1 MAMPTASHQLTPSPQ
16 VVGSAFVDQYY
27 HILHASPELVHRF
40 YQDSSVIIRP
50 NASGTMTSATTMRA
64 INELIL
70 SLDYNNYKAEIK
82 SADAQESFRGG
93 VMVLVTGCLTGK
105 DGTQRKFAQSF
116 FLAPQ
121 DKGYFVFNDV
131 FRYVIENES
140 VQTNTGI
147 TNQSVE
153 SAESANVIRE
163 PEPTPVSEH
172 PISEPAIAVEEILD
186 KGEEVCNP
194 SDNEE
199 GSVVD
204 VEVVAES
211 PAPSSQ
217 NEVRPITETASSAAQ
232 EDAPKKSY
240 ASILKVTK
248 GERRPIPIYVPT
260 NKARVTSRKTEQ
272 QSVGSETPAPEHEAL
287 APSTEIND
295 THEEVEGQ
303 SIYIRSLP
311 MNASPEQVEEEFK
324 KFGRIKPGGIQVRSN
339 KQQGYCFGFVEFE
352 ELTSMQ
358 SAIEASPVSIGGIQ
372 AFIEQKRTTSRGGG
386 GKSRFPPNRGGF
398 RNDNAR
404 ARGNFGGG
412 RGYGRNNFG
421 NRSEFSGRGQ
431 GPSGRGGEGGYQ
443 RVNQSGGKAGRQG
456 GANQP
461 NNT

>member
-1 MAMPTASHQLTPSPQ
+1 MAMPTASHPMTPSPQ

-50 NASGTMTSATTMRA
+50 NASGTMTSATTMQA
-64 INELIL
+64 INDLIL

-105 DGTQRKFAQSF
+105 DGTKRKFAQSF

-131 FRYVIENES
+131 FRYVDEKEA
-140 VQTNTGI
+140 VQTSAVI
-147 TNQSVE
+147 TNRSVE
-153 SAESANVIRE
+153 SVETANVIIE
-163 PEPTPVSEH
+163 LEPTRVSEH
-172 PISEPAIAVEEILD
+172 PVSEPAIAVEESVD

-199 GSVVD
+199 GSIVD
-204 VEVVAES
+204 VEIVGES
-211 PAPSSQ
+211 PASPNQ
-217 NEVRPITETASSAAQ
+217 HEVRLIPETASSAGQ

-240 ASILKVTK
+240 ASIVKVTK
-248 GERRPIPIYVPT
+248 GERRPVPVYVPT
-260 NKARVTSRKTEQ
+260 NKARVASRKTEQ
-272 QSVGSETPAPEHEAL
+272 QSVGSATTAPERDTL
-287 APSTEIND
+287 APSTESNE
-295 THEEVEGQ
+295 THEEVEGA

-311 MNASPEQVEEEFK
+311 MNASVAEVEEEFK
-324 KFGRIKPGGIQVRSN
+324 KFGRIKPGGVQVRSN
-339 KQQGYCFGFVEFE
+339 KGYCFGFVEFE
-352 ELTSMQ
+352 DLTSMQ
-358 SAIEASPVSIGGIQ
+358 SAIEASPVNIGGIQ

-386 GKSRFPPNRGGF
+386 GRSRFSPSRGGF
-398 RNDNAR
+398 RNDNVR

-421 NRSEFSGRGQ
+421 NRGEFSGRGQ

-443 RVNQSGGKAGRQG
+443 RVNQNGSGRAGPQG
-456 GANQP
+456 GANQT